1 MLFVYIIYPKVI
13 LGNPLNNPTPPTHI
27 TGKLIVQQNNEK
39 EK

>member
-1 MLFVYIIYPKVI
+1 MVCLHHLPQSYSREPFKQPYPH
-13 LGNPLNNPTPPTHI
+13 THI